1 MATPEKKIKDKAK
14 KILTEL
20 GAYFFMPATGGYG
33 ASGVPDIIACW
44 KGTFY
49 GIECKA
55 NGNKPT
61 ALQMKHLTDIHFD
74 GGISIVVD
82 ETNIDELNSIIRKA
96 KNEHRDRRKGSR
108 GKSHESS

>member
-1 MATPEKKIKDKAK
+1 MTTPEKKIKDKVK

-33 ASGVPDIIACW
+33 ASGVPDIIVCW
-44 KGTFY
+44 KGNFY

-61 ALQMKHLTDIHFD
+61 ALQMKHLTDIHFA

-82 ETNIDELNSIIRKA
+82 ETNIDDLYNIMRKA
-96 KNEHRDRRKGSR
+96 QNEYRDRRRRDR
-108 GKSHESS
+108 GKSHESN

>member
-1 MATPEKKIKDKAK
+1 LTPEKKIKNKVK
-14 KILTEL
+14 KVLDNL
-20 GAYFFMPATGGYG
+20 SCYYFMPATGGYG

-44 KGTFY
+44 RGIFY

-61 ALQMKHLTDIHFD
+61 SLQMKHLTDIHFA

-82 ETNIDELNSIIRKA
+82 ETNIDDLENIMRKA
-96 KNEHRDRRKGSR
+96 KNEYSDKRRK
-108 GKSHESS
+108 